1 MCLGQPTAGKWCVKS
16 GFLHSYKIPIKGSRI
31 TFSAKLSCL
40 CSTRVYSHACLG
52 ANDQKCALAS
62 RVEPGEWFLNPLLRI
77 SAHVILVN
85 SICCLWIGKS
95 VNIDIPL
102 SKMTWKGTLQEGRR
116 LNLAAFGLSR
126 LLSRLCSLHCHHCE
140 DRPGIWDGSL
150 KLLWHL
156 DLALWSLL
164 PNHSDKS
171 KLFICRPCLHLSKV
185 GQVTTAFALL
195 HQMVSSWCIKSYQA
209 WKQ

>member
-1 MCLGQPTAGKWCVKS
+1 MCLSKQSWARWMVPQSASSDFCRCHIGQ
-16 GFLHSYKIPIKGSRI
+16 FNML
-31 TFSAKLSCL
+31 
-40 CSTRVYSHACLG
+40 
-52 ANDQKCALAS
+52 
-62 RVEPGEWFLNPLLRI
+62 
-77 SAHVILVN
+77 LVN
-85 SICCLWIGKS
+85 WEKLHYWHIFIQNDLKRYFA
-95 VNIDIPL
+95 
-102 SKMTWKGTLQEGRR
+102 RR
-116 LNLAAFGLSR
+116 QKIKFGCFRLSR